1 MKDLAQVI
9 RDNPGAVFTVDND
22 NWWMMPPPP
31 KPVDQMTDDEFDAY
45 NDYGNALANAG
56 NVIRKGS
63 GYGSGNCY
71 GGDILQAL
79 AEIVG
84 VKIESV

>member
-1 MKDLAQVI
+1 MGKVDLTKWI
-9 RDNPGAVFTVDND
+9 KENPNAVFTVDND
-22 NWWMMPPPP
+22 DWH
-31 KPVDQMTDDEFDAY
+31 VLSDDGDT
-45 NDYGNALANAG
+45 
-56 NVIRKGS
+56 VISSQDVVMKGE